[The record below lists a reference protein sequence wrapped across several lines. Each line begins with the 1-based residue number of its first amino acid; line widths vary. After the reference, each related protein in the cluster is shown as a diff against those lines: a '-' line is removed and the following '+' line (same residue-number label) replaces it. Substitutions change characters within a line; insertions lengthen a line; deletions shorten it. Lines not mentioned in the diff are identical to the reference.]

1 MSSLLYCLEE
11 FLDASLKKIDWGAK
25 MPKWVA
31 ICPFCRKPFL
41 YGKIAP
47 SILELTRRDPFNII
61 RKPAIAAAGDLRKC
75 PSCKTKVRVRSFDLT
90 YSFL

>member
-1 MSSLLYCLEE
+1 
-11 FLDASLKKIDWGAK
+11 

-31 ICPFCRKPFL
+31 ICPGCSKPFL
-41 YGKIAP
+41 YEEIAH
-47 SILELTRRDPFNII
+47 SILELARRDPFNII
-61 RKPAIAAAGDLRKC
+61 RKPVIAAGGDLRKC